1 MLAKQS
7 FLSEILARVAGTGR
21 SRTQAPADTPGMLM
35 SLCHSLIHDRS
46 EAAGLMIS
54 RQILDMYAASK
65 SASQAS
71 FFSSVSKEF
80 GPDDGALSAAV
91 KSWQPGSIDAARALH
106 FAAEPRTQELIR
118 TINRV
123 PGATAE
129 LVAMRADLLTHARQ
143 NPKLSGL
150 DADFQHLF
158 ASWFNRG
165 FLEMRQIDWSTPAQI
180 LEKIITYEAVHE
192 IADWDDLRQ
201 RVGDPDRMLFAFF
214 HPAMPDDPLIFV
226 EVALLSEIPN
236 AIGPILAA
244 DRRKSDPETATVATF
259 YSISNCH
266 AGLRGVSFGNFLIK
280 QVVAELQ
287 KLRPNLK
294 TFVTLSPVPGL
305 RKWVA
310 QSLKDGTPFLS
321 DSEKVALSSIGKNE
335 RPDDSIA
342 AKLTARFLT
351 QVKRASGTATDP
363 VAHFH
368 LGNGATLLDVH
379 PSADLSTRGLKN
391 SWGVMVN
398 YLYDGEKIEQN
409 HQAYTSNYDVSASP
423 SVAAMAKM

>member
-1 MLAKQS
+1 MAQQS
-7 FLSEILARVAGTGR
+7 FLSEILARVARAGSNR
-21 SRTQAPADTPGMLM
+21 AQSPAGSPNRLI
-35 SLCHSLIHDRS
+35 SLCHSLIQDRS
-46 EAAGLMIS
+46 EAAGLMLS
-54 RQILDMYAASK
+54 RQILDMYAALERDE
-65 SASQAS
+65 QVS
-71 FFSSVSKEF
+71 FFLSVSQEF
-80 GPDDGALSAAV
+80 GQELDALSTSIEAWKLGDIDTTRAV
-91 KSWQPGSIDAARALH
+91 H

-129 LVAMRADLLTHARQ
+129 LVAMRADLLAHAKQ
-143 NPKLSGL
+143 NPNLRGL

-226 EVALLSEIPN
+226 EVALLNEIPK

-244 DRRKSDPETATVATF
+244 DREQIDPETATVATF

-287 KLRPNLK
+287 KLRPTLK

-310 QSLKDGTPFLS
+310 LALENDDTLLSEADKAALNSLDET
-321 DSEKVALSSIGKNE
+321 E
-335 RPDDSIA
+335 RPDDVFA
-342 AKLTARFLT
+342 TKLTARFLT
-351 QVKRASGTATDP
+351 QVKWPPGTVVDP

-368 LGNGATLLDVH
+368 LGND
-379 PSADLSTRGLKN
+379 
-391 SWGVMVN
+391 
-398 YLYDGEKIEQN
+398 IEHN
-409 HQAYTSNYDVSASP
+409 HQAYSSSYDVSVSS
-423 SVAAMAKM
+423 SVAALGKA

>member
-1 MLAKQS
+1 MAQQS
-7 FLSEILARVAGTGR
+7 FLSEILARIAGAGR
-21 SRTQAPADTPGMLM
+21 GRPQAAEDTANSLV
-35 SLCHSLIHDRS
+35 SLCHSLLRDVS
-46 EAAGLMIS
+46 EAEGLKIS
-54 RQILDMYAASK
+54 RQILDIYAAADVAEK
-65 SASQAS
+65 EA
-71 FFSSVSKEF
+71 FFSAVSQEF
-80 GPDDGALSAAV
+80 GPNDAALSAAV
-91 KSWQPGSIDAARALH
+91 ADWTPGDIDAARALH
-106 FAAEPRTQELIR
+106 FVAEPQTQELIR

-129 LVAMRADLLTHARQ
+129 LVAMRADLLALAKQ
-143 NPKLSGL
+143 NPQLRGL
-150 DADFQHLF
+150 DSDFQHLF

-165 FLEMRQIDWSTPAQI
+165 FLEMRQINWSTSAQI
-180 LEKIITYEAVHE
+180 LEKVITYEAVHE

-226 EVALLSEIPN
+226 EVALLSEVPD

-244 DRRKSDPETATVATF
+244 DRKRTDLDTATVATF

-305 RKWVA
+305 RKWA
-310 QSLKDGTPFLS
+310 EQSLQNGDALLNDTDKETLS
-321 DSEKVALSSIGKNE
+321 ELGEHDLPQNDFITQLA
-335 RPDDSIA
+335 
-342 AKLTARFLT
+342 ARFLT
-351 QVKRASGTATDP
+351 QAKRASGTVADP

-368 LGNGATLLDVH
+368 LGNGATLLRIH
-379 PSADLSTRGLKN
+379 PGADLSLRGTEN

-398 YLYDGEKIEQN
+398 YLYDGETIEQN
-409 HQAYTSNYDVSASP
+409 HQAYASDHDVSASP
-423 SVAAMAKM
+423 RVTALSKG

>member
-1 MLAKQS
+1 MAQQS
-7 FLSEILARVAGTGR
+7 FLSEILARVAGAGR
-21 SRTQAPADTPGMLM
+21 SRTEAPADVSDRLI

-65 SASQAS
+65 SDERAAFFFAVSQ
-71 FFSSVSKEF
+71 EF
-80 GPDDGALSAAV
+80 GPDEDALGAAISAW
-91 KSWQPGSIDAARALH
+91 KPRNIDASRALH

-129 LVAMRADLLTHARQ
+129 LVAMRADLLTHAKQ
-143 NPKLSGL
+143 NPNLRGL
-150 DADFQHLF
+150 DSDFQHLF

-180 LEKIITYEAVHE
+180 LEKIIAYEAVHE

-244 DRRKSDPETATVATF
+244 DREQTDPETATVATF

-287 KLRPNLK
+287 KLRPTLK

-310 QSLKDGTPFLS
+310 QSLESGDPLLN
-321 DSEKVALSSIGKNE
+321 DLDRAALSSIDETE
-335 RPDDSIA
+335 RPDNSLA

-351 QVKRASGTATDP
+351 QAKRELGTAADP

-368 LGNGATLLDVH
+368 LGNGATLLGVH
-379 PSADLSTRGLKN
+379 PSADLSPRGISN

-398 YLYDGEKIEQN
+398 YLYDGDKIEQN
-409 HQAYTSNYDVSASP
+409 HQAYTSNYDVSVSP
-423 SVAAMAKM
+423 SVAAMGKA

>member
-1 MLAKQS
+1 MAQQS
-7 FLSEILARVAGTGR
+7 FLSEILARIAGAGR
-21 SRTQAPADTPGMLM
+21 GRPQAAEDTANSLV
-35 SLCHSLIHDRS
+35 SLCHSLLRDVS
-46 EAAGLMIS
+46 EAEGLKIS
-54 RQILDMYAASK
+54 RQILDIYAAADVAEK
-65 SASQAS
+65 EA
-71 FFSSVSKEF
+71 FFSAVSQEF
-80 GPDDGALSAAV
+80 GPDDAALSAAV
-91 KSWQPGSIDAARALH
+91 ADWTPGDIDAARALH
-106 FAAEPRTQELIR
+106 FVAEPQTQELIR

-129 LVAMRADLLTHARQ
+129 LVAMRADLLALAKQ
-143 NPKLSGL
+143 NPQLRGL
-150 DADFQHLF
+150 DSDFQHLF

-165 FLEMRQIDWSTPAQI
+165 FLEMRQINWSTSAQI
-180 LEKIITYEAVHE
+180 LEKVITYEAVHE

-226 EVALLSEIPN
+226 EVALLSEVPD

-244 DRRKSDPETATVATF
+244 DRKRTDLDTATVATF

-305 RKWVA
+305 RKWA
-310 QSLKDGTPFLS
+310 EQSLQNGDALLNDTDKETLS
-321 DSEKVALSSIGKNE
+321 ELGEHDL
-335 RPDDSIA
+335 PQDDFITQLA
-342 AKLTARFLT
+342 ARFLT
-351 QVKRASGTATDP
+351 QAKRASGTVADP

-368 LGNGATLLDVH
+368 LGNGATLLRIH
-379 PSADLSTRGLKN
+379 PGADLSLRGTEN

-398 YLYDGEKIEQN
+398 YLYDGETIEQN
-409 HQAYTSNYDVSASP
+409 HQAYASDHDVSASP
-423 SVAAMAKM
+423 RVTALSKG

>member
-1 MLAKQS
+1 MAQQS
-7 FLSEILARVAGTGR
+7 FLSEILARVAGAGR
-21 SRTQAPADTPGMLM
+21 SRTEAPADVSDRLI

-54 RQILDMYAASK
+54 RQILDLYAASK
-65 SASQAS
+65 SDERAAFFFAVSQ
-71 FFSSVSKEF
+71 EF
-80 GPDDGALSAAV
+80 GPDEDALGAAISLW
-91 KSWQPGSIDAARALH
+91 KPGNIDAARALH

-129 LVAMRADLLTHARQ
+129 LVAMRADLLNHAKQ
-143 NPKLSGL
+143 NTRLSGL
-150 DADFQHLF
+150 DSDFQHLF

-226 EVALLSEIPN
+226 EVALLSEIPH

-244 DRRKSDPETATVATF
+244 DREQTDPETATVATF

-287 KLRPNLK
+287 KLRPTLK

-310 QSLKDGTPFLS
+310 QSLESGDTLFS
-321 DSEKVALSSIGKNE
+321 DADKAALNSLGETE
-335 RPDDSIA
+335 RPDDA
-342 AKLTARFLT
+342 LATKLTARFLT
-351 QVKRASGTATDP
+351 QVKRAPGTVADP

-368 LGNGATLLDVH
+368 LGNGATLLGVH
-379 PSADLSTRGLKN
+379 PSADLSLRGMSN

-398 YLYDGEKIEQN
+398 YLYDGDKIEQN
-409 HQAYTSNYDVSASP
+409 HKAYSSNYEVSVSP
-423 SVAAMAKM
+423 SVAALGKV

>member
-1 MLAKQS
+1 MAQQS
-7 FLSEILARVAGTGR
+7 FLSEILARVAGAGR
-21 SRTQAPADTPGMLM
+21 SRTEAPADVSDRLI

-54 RQILDMYAASK
+54 RQILDLYAASN
-65 SASQAS
+65 SDERAAFFLAVSQ
-71 FFSSVSKEF
+71 EF
-80 GPDDGALSAAV
+80 GPDEDALSDAIS
-91 KSWQPGSIDAARALH
+91 SWKPGNIDAARALH
-106 FAAEPRTQELIR
+106 FAAEPQTQELIR

-129 LVAMRADLLTHARQ
+129 LVAMRADLLTHAKQ
-143 NPKLSGL
+143 NPRLSGL

-244 DRRKSDPETATVATF
+244 DREQTDPETAIVATF

-287 KLRPNLK
+287 KLRPALK

-305 RKWVA
+305 RRWAA
-310 QSLKDGTPFLS
+310 QALEHGDPLLS
-321 DSEKVALSSIGKNE
+321 DADRAALGALDE
-335 RPDDSIA
+335 TARPDDA
-342 AKLTARFLT
+342 LATRLTARFLT
-351 QVKRASGTATDP
+351 LAKRKPGTAADP

-368 LGNGATLLDVH
+368 LGNGATLLGVH
-379 PSADLSTRGLKN
+379 PSADLSPRGLSN

-398 YLYDGEKIEQN
+398 YLYDGDKIEQN
-409 HQAYTSNYDVSASP
+409 HQAYSSNYDVSVSP
-423 SVAAMAKM
+423 GVAVLSKT

>member
-1 MLAKQS
+1 MAQQS
-7 FLSEILARVAGTGR
+7 FLSEILARVAGAGR
-21 SRTQAPADTPGMLM
+21 SRTEAPADVSERLI

-65 SASQAS
+65 SDEQAAFFLAVSQ
-71 FFSSVSKEF
+71 EF
-80 GPDDGALSAAV
+80 GPDEDALSDAIS
-91 KSWQPGSIDAARALH
+91 SWKPGNIDAARALH
-106 FAAEPRTQELIR
+106 FAAEPQTQELIR

-129 LVAMRADLLTHARQ
+129 LVAMRADLLTHAKQ
-143 NPKLSGL
+143 NPRLSGL

-244 DRRKSDPETATVATF
+244 DREQTDPETATVATF

-266 AGLRGVSFGNFLIK
+266 TGLRGVSFGNFLIK

-287 KLRPNLK
+287 KLRPTLK

-305 RKWVA
+305 RRWAA
-310 QSLKDGTPFLS
+310 QALEHGDPLLS
-321 DSEKVALSSIGKNE
+321 DADRAALGALDE
-335 RPDDSIA
+335 TARPDDA
-342 AKLTARFLT
+342 LATRLTARFLT
-351 QVKRASGTATDP
+351 LAKRKPGTAADP

-368 LGNGATLLDVH
+368 LGNGATLLGVQ
-379 PSADLSTRGLKN
+379 PRADLSPRGLSN

-398 YLYDGEKIEQN
+398 YLYDGDKIEQN
-409 HQAYTSNYDVSASP
+409 HQAYSSIYDVSVSP
-423 SVAAMAKM
+423 GVAVLSKT

>member
-1 MLAKQS
+1 MAQQS
-7 FLSEILARVAGTGR
+7 FLSEILARVAGAGR
-21 SRTQAPADTPGMLM
+21 SRSEAPADVPARLI

-54 RQILDMYAASK
+54 RQILDIYAAAK
-65 SASQAS
+65 SDTQAT
-71 FFSSVSKEF
+71 FFSALSQEF
-80 GPDDGALSAAV
+80 GPDDDALSAV
-91 KSWQPGSIDAARALH
+91 IRSWKPGDIEVARALH
-106 FAAEPRTQELIR
+106 FAAEPQTQELIR

-129 LVAMRADLLTHARQ
+129 LVAMRADLLTHAKQ
-143 NPKLSGL
+143 NPKLGGL

-226 EVALLSEIPN
+226 EVALLSEVPN
-236 AIGPILAA
+236 AIGPILASE
-244 DRRKSDPETATVATF
+244 REQTDPETATVATF

-266 AGLRGVSFGNFLIK
+266 VGLRGVSFGNFLIK

-305 RKWVA
+305 RRWVV
-310 QSLKDGTPFLS
+310 QSLESGDPLLS
-321 DSEKVALSSIGKNE
+321 ATEKAALQALGEDE
-335 RPDDSIA
+335 RPHDDIA
-342 AKLTARFLT
+342 AKLAAKFLT
-351 QVKRASGTATDP
+351 RAKRASGTAADP

-368 LGNGATLLDVH
+368 LGNGATLLGVH
-379 PSADLSTRGLKN
+379 PSADLSLRGLGN

-398 YLYDGEKIEQN
+398 YLYDGNAIEQN
-409 HQAYTSNYDVSASP
+409 HEAYASNYDISVSP
-423 SVAAMAKM
+423 SVIAMNKG

>member
-1 MLAKQS
+1 MTQQS
-7 FLSEILARVAGTGR
+7 FLSEILARIAGTGR
-21 SRTQAPADTPGMLM
+21 SRTKAVDDTAASLI
-35 SLCHSLIHDRS
+35 SLCHSLVRDVS
-46 EAAGLMIS
+46 EAEGLKIS
-54 RQILDMYAASK
+54 RQILDIYAAADVAEK
-65 SASQAS
+65 AA
-71 FFSSVSKEF
+71 FFLAVSREF
-80 GPDDGALSAAV
+80 GPDDTALSAAV
-91 KSWQPGSIDAARALH
+91 ANWSPGDIDAARALH
-106 FAAEPRTQELIR
+106 FVAEPQTQELIR

-123 PGATAE
+123 PGATSE
-129 LVAMRADLLTHARQ
+129 LVAMRADLLALAKQ
-143 NPKLSGL
+143 NPQLRGL
-150 DADFQHLF
+150 DSDFQHLF
-158 ASWFNRG
+158 KSWFNRG
-165 FLEMRQIDWSTPAQI
+165 FLEMRQINWSTSAQI

-236 AIGPILAA
+236 AIGPILAV
-244 DRRKSDPETATVATF
+244 DRKKTELDTATVATF

-305 RKWVA
+305 RKWA
-310 QSLKDGTPFLS
+310 EQSLLNGDALLS
-321 DSEKVALSSIGKNE
+321 DTDKATLSQLGENDL
-335 RPDDSIA
+335 PQDDFVT
-342 AKLTARFLT
+342 KLAARFLIEA
-351 QVKRASGTATDP
+351 KRASGTAADP

-368 LGNGATLLDVH
+368 LGNGATLLRVH
-379 PSADLSTRGLKN
+379 PGADQSPRGIAN

-398 YLYDGEKIEQN
+398 YLYDGETIEQN
-409 HQAYTSNYDVSASP
+409 HQVYANNHDVSAS
-423 SVAAMAKM
+423 SNIIALSKG

>member
-1 MLAKQS
+1 MAQQS
-7 FLSEILARVAGTGR
+7 FLSEILARVAGAG
-21 SRTQAPADTPGMLM
+21 SNRTQAPAGSPNRLI
-35 SLCHSLIHDRS
+35 SLCHSLIQDRS
-46 EAAGLMIS
+46 EAAGLMLS
-54 RQILDMYAASK
+54 RQILDMYVALERDA
-65 SASQAS
+65 QDS
-71 FFSSVSKEF
+71 FFLSVSQEF
-80 GPDDGALSAAV
+80 GPELDALSAAIEAW
-91 KSWQPGSIDAARALH
+91 KFADIDTTRAVH

-129 LVAMRADLLTHARQ
+129 LVAMRADLLAHAKQ
-143 NPKLSGL
+143 NSKLRRL

-214 HPAMPDDPLIFV
+214 HPAMPGDPLIFV
-226 EVALLSEIPN
+226 EVALLNEIPN

-244 DRRKSDPETATVATF
+244 NREQTDPETATVATF

-287 KLRPNLK
+287 KLRPTLK

-310 QSLKDGTPFLS
+310 QALENDDTLLS
-321 DSEKVALSSIGKNE
+321 DADKAALNSLDETE
-335 RPDDSIA
+335 RPDDVFA

-351 QVKRASGTATDP
+351 QVKRPPGTVADP

-368 LGNGATLLDVH
+368 LGNGATLLRVN
-379 PSADLSTRGLKN
+379 PTADLSPRGISN
-391 SWGVMVN
+391 SWGVMAN
-398 YLYDGEKIEQN
+398 YLYDGDKIEHN
-409 HQAYTSNYDVSASP
+409 HQAYSSSYDVSVSS
-423 SVAAMAKM
+423 SVAALRKA

>member
-1 MLAKQS
+1 MTQQS
-7 FLSEILARVAGTGR
+7 FLSEILARIAGAGR
-21 SRTQAPADTPGMLM
+21 SRTQAVEDTAASLI
-35 SLCHSLIHDRS
+35 SLCHSLVRDVS
-46 EAAGLMIS
+46 EAEGLKIS
-54 RQILDMYAASK
+54 RQILDIYAAADVAEK
-65 SASQAS
+65 EA
-71 FFSSVSKEF
+71 FFSAVSQEF
-80 GPDDGALSAAV
+80 GPDDAALNAAV
-91 KSWQPGSIDAARALH
+91 ADWTPGDIDAARALH
-106 FAAEPRTQELIR
+106 FVAEPQTQELIR

-129 LVAMRADLLTHARQ
+129 LVAMRADLLALAKQ
-143 NPKLSGL
+143 NPQLRGL
-150 DADFQHLF
+150 DSDFQHLF

-165 FLEMRQIDWSTPAQI
+165 FLEMRQINWSTSAQI
-180 LEKIITYEAVHE
+180 LEKVITYEAVHE

-226 EVALLSEIPN
+226 EVALLSEVPD

-244 DRRKSDPETATVATF
+244 DRKRTDLDTATVATF

-294 TFVTLSPVPGL
+294 TFVTLSPVPGF

-310 QSLKDGTPFLS
+310 QSLQNGDALLS
-321 DSEKVALSSIGKNE
+321 DTDKETLSELGE
-335 RPDDSIA
+335 HDLPQDDFITQLA
-342 AKLTARFLT
+342 ARFLT
-351 QVKRASGTATDP
+351 QAKRASGTVADP

-368 LGNGATLLDVH
+368 LGNGATLLRIH
-379 PSADLSTRGLKN
+379 PGADLSLRGTEN

-398 YLYDGEKIEQN
+398 YLYDGETIEQN
-409 HQAYTSNYDVSASP
+409 HQAYASDHDVSASP
-423 SVAAMAKM
+423 RVTALSKG

>member
-1 MLAKQS
+1 MAQQS
-7 FLSEILARVAGTGR
+7 FLSEILARIAGAGR
-21 SRTQAPADTPGMLM
+21 GRPQAAEDTANSLV
-35 SLCHSLIHDRS
+35 SLCHSLLRDVS
-46 EAAGLMIS
+46 EAEGLKIS
-54 RQILDMYAASK
+54 RQILDIYAAADVAEK
-65 SASQAS
+65 EA
-71 FFSSVSKEF
+71 FFSAVSQEF
-80 GPDDGALSAAV
+80 GPNDAALSAAV
-91 KSWQPGSIDAARALH
+91 ADWTPGDIDAARALH
-106 FAAEPRTQELIR
+106 FVAEPQTQELIR

-129 LVAMRADLLTHARQ
+129 LVAMRADLLALAKQ
-143 NPKLSGL
+143 NPQLRGL
-150 DADFQHLF
+150 DSDFQHLF

-165 FLEMRQIDWSTPAQI
+165 FLEMRQINWSTSAQI
-180 LEKIITYEAVHE
+180 LEKVITYEAVHE

-226 EVALLSEIPN
+226 EVALLSEVPD

-244 DRRKSDPETATVATF
+244 DRKRTDLDTATVATF

-305 RKWVA
+305 RKWA
-310 QSLKDGTPFLS
+310 EQSLQNGDALLNDTDKETLS
-321 DSEKVALSSIGKNE
+321 ELGEHDL
-335 RPDDSIA
+335 PQDDFITQLA
-342 AKLTARFLT
+342 ARFLT
-351 QVKRASGTATDP
+351 QAKRASGTVADP

-368 LGNGATLLDVH
+368 LGNGATLLRIH
-379 PSADLSTRGLKN
+379 PGADLSLRGTEN

-398 YLYDGEKIEQN
+398 YLYDGETIEQN
-409 HQAYTSNYDVSASP
+409 HQAYASDHDVSASP
-423 SVAAMAKM
+423 RVTALSKG

>member
-1 MLAKQS
+1 MAQQS
-7 FLSEILARVAGTGR
+7 FLSEILARIAGAGR
-21 SRTQAPADTPGMLM
+21 GRPQAAEDTANSLV
-35 SLCHSLIHDRS
+35 SLCHSLLRDVS
-46 EAAGLMIS
+46 EAEGLKIS
-54 RQILDMYAASK
+54 RQILDIYAAADVAEK
-65 SASQAS
+65 EA
-71 FFSSVSKEF
+71 FFSAVSQEF
-80 GPDDGALSAAV
+80 GPDDAALSAAV
-91 KSWQPGSIDAARALH
+91 ADWTPGDIDAARALH
-106 FAAEPRTQELIR
+106 FVAEPQTQELIR

-129 LVAMRADLLTHARQ
+129 LVAMRADLLALAKQ
-143 NPKLSGL
+143 NPQLRGL
-150 DADFQHLF
+150 DSDFQHLF

-165 FLEMRQIDWSTPAQI
+165 FLEMRQINWSTSAQI
-180 LEKIITYEAVHE
+180 LEKVITYEVVHE
-192 IADWDDLRQ
+192 IADWDELRQ

-226 EVALLSEIPN
+226 EVALLSEVPD

-244 DRRKSDPETATVATF
+244 DRKRTDLDTATVATF

-305 RKWVA
+305 RKWA
-310 QSLKDGTPFLS
+310 EQSLQNGDALLNDTDKETLS
-321 DSEKVALSSIGKNE
+321 ELGEHDL
-335 RPDDSIA
+335 PQDDFITQLA
-342 AKLTARFLT
+342 ARFLT
-351 QVKRASGTATDP
+351 QAKRASGTVADP

-368 LGNGATLLDVH
+368 LGNGATLLRIH
-379 PSADLSTRGLKN
+379 PGADLSLRGTEN

-398 YLYDGEKIEQN
+398 YLYDGETIEQN
-409 HQAYTSNYDVSASP
+409 HQAYASDHDVSASP
-423 SVAAMAKM
+423 RVTALSKG

>member
-1 MLAKQS
+1 MAQQS
-7 FLSEILARVAGTGR
+7 FLSEILARIAGAGR
-21 SRTQAPADTPGMLM
+21 GRPQAAEDTANSLV
-35 SLCHSLIHDRS
+35 SLCHSLLRDVS
-46 EAAGLMIS
+46 EAEGLKIS
-54 RQILDMYAASK
+54 RQILDIYAAADVAEK
-65 SASQAS
+65 EA
-71 FFSSVSKEF
+71 FFSAVSQEF
-80 GPDDGALSAAV
+80 GPDDAALSAAV
-91 KSWQPGSIDAARALH
+91 ADWTPGDIDAARALH
-106 FAAEPRTQELIR
+106 FVAEPQTQELIR

-129 LVAMRADLLTHARQ
+129 LVAMRADLLALAKQ
-143 NPKLSGL
+143 NPQLRGL
-150 DADFQHLF
+150 DSDFQHLF

-165 FLEMRQIDWSTPAQI
+165 FLEMRQINWSTSAQI
-180 LEKIITYEAVHE
+180 LEKVITYEAVHE

-226 EVALLSEIPN
+226 EVALLSEVPD

-244 DRRKSDPETATVATF
+244 DRKRTDLDTATVATF

-305 RKWVA
+305 RKWA
-310 QSLKDGTPFLS
+310 EQSLQNGDALLNDTDKETLS
-321 DSEKVALSSIGKNE
+321 ELGEHDLPQNDFITQLA
-335 RPDDSIA
+335 
-342 AKLTARFLT
+342 ARFLT
-351 QVKRASGTATDP
+351 QAKRASGTVADP

-368 LGNGATLLDVH
+368 LGNGATLLRIH
-379 PSADLSTRGLKN
+379 PGADLSLRGTEN

-398 YLYDGEKIEQN
+398 YLYDGETIEQN
-409 HQAYTSNYDVSASP
+409 HQAYASDHDVSASP
-423 SVAAMAKM
+423 RVTALSKG

>member
-1 MLAKQS
+1 MAQQS
-7 FLSEILARVAGTGR
+7 FLSDILARVAGAGR
-21 SRTQAPADTPGMLM
+21 SRTQAPEDAFDRLM

-54 RQILDMYAASK
+54 RQILDMYAGLNSSEKA
-65 SASQAS
+65 AFFQAVSQ
-71 FFSSVSKEF
+71 EF
-80 GPDDGALSAAV
+80 GPDDDALSAAV
-91 KSWQPGSIDAARALH
+91 AAWTPADIDAARALH
-106 FAAEPRTQELIR
+106 FAAEPSSQELIR

-129 LVAMRADLLTHARQ
+129 LVAMRADLLKQTKK
-143 NPKLSGL
+143 NPNLRGL

-165 FLEMRQIDWSTPAQI
+165 FLEMRQINWSTPAQI

-226 EVALLSEIPN
+226 EVALLSEIPK

-244 DRRKSDPETATVATF
+244 DRVQTDPDSATVATF

-294 TFVTLSPVPGL
+294 TFVTLSPVPSL
-305 RKWVA
+305 RNWVA
-310 QSLKDGTPFLS
+310 KSLENADPLLS
-321 DSEKVALSSIGKNE
+321 DIDTAALRSFDDAN
-335 RPDDSIA
+335 RPDDAFAS
-342 AKLTARFLT
+342 KLTARFLT
-351 QVKRASGTATDP
+351 EAKRAPGTAADP

-368 LGNGATLLDVH
+368 LSNGASLLAVH
-379 PSADLSTRGLKN
+379 PSADLSARGLEN

-398 YLYDGEKIEQN
+398 YLYDGDRIEQN
-409 HQAYTSNYDVSASP
+409 HQAYTSNYDVSVSAN
-423 SVAAMAKM
+423 VAAMAKA

>member
-1 MLAKQS
+1 MAQQS
-7 FLSEILARVAGTGR
+7 FLSEILARIAGAGR
-21 SRTQAPADTPGMLM
+21 GRPQAAEDTANSLV
-35 SLCHSLIHDRS
+35 SLCHSLLRDVS
-46 EAAGLMIS
+46 EAEGLKIS
-54 RQILDMYAASK
+54 RQILDIYAAADVAEK
-65 SASQAS
+65 EA
-71 FFSSVSKEF
+71 FFSAVSQEF
-80 GPDDGALSAAV
+80 GPNDAALSAAV
-91 KSWQPGSIDAARALH
+91 ADWTPGDIDAARALH
-106 FAAEPRTQELIR
+106 FVAEPQTQELIR

-129 LVAMRADLLTHARQ
+129 LVAMRADLLALAKQ
-143 NPKLSGL
+143 NPQLRGL
-150 DADFQHLF
+150 DSDFQHLF

-165 FLEMRQIDWSTPAQI
+165 FLEMRQINWSTSAQI
-180 LEKIITYEAVHE
+180 LEKVITYEAVHE

-226 EVALLSEIPN
+226 EVALLSEVPD

-244 DRRKSDPETATVATF
+244 DRKRTDLDTATVATF

-305 RKWVA
+305 RKWA
-310 QSLKDGTPFLS
+310 EQSLQNGDALLNDTDKETLS
-321 DSEKVALSSIGKNE
+321 ELGEHDL
-335 RPDDSIA
+335 PQDDFITQLA
-342 AKLTARFLT
+342 ARFLT
-351 QVKRASGTATDP
+351 QAKRASGTVADP

-368 LGNGATLLDVH
+368 LGNGATLLRIH
-379 PSADLSTRGLKN
+379 PGADLSLRGTEN

-398 YLYDGEKIEQN
+398 YLYDGETIEQN
-409 HQAYTSNYDVSASP
+409 HQAYASDHDVSASLRVTAL
-423 SVAAMAKM
+423 SKG